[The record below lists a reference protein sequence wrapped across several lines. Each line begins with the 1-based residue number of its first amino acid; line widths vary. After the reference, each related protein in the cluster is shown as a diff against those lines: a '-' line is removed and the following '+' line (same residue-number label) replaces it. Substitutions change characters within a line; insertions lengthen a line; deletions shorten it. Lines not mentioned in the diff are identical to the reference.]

1 MSRNFTNCL
10 TMGAK
15 YLEVVKRGSHPNNGW
30 SPDVIRWRP
39 HVTTLRDIKNLDSIL
54 EELLRI
60 FKVHEQELA
69 LDEGIKNGKSQAH
82 TVQRPKCNFA
92 SKAFA
97 VNNPWNDDKKIFNF
111 DLKDSSPDEDNKKET
126 NPCLMAYSPTSK
138 AKPTLDASS
147 DEDDSHPED
156 TVNSYDEEVI
166 FESREDLIKWY
177 NQLLFASTRVSK
189 SYNKLNKC
197 FQQLGREHED
207 PKKAH
212 QVHLV
217 DFILEAT
224 LPNSVQ
230 DAFVCEEVKALLD
243 EKGIQWT
250 KNSS

>member
-1 MSRNFTNCL
+1 
-10 TMGAK
+10 
-15 YLEVVKRGSHPNNGW
+15 
-30 SPDVIRWRP
+30 
-39 HVTTLRDIKNLDSIL
+39 
-54 EELLRI
+54 
-60 FKVHEQELA
+60 
-69 LDEGIKNGKSQAH
+69 
-82 TVQRPKCNFA
+82 
-92 SKAFA
+92 
-97 VNNPWNDDKKIFNF
+97 
-111 DLKDSSPDEDNKKET
+111 
-126 NPCLMAYSPTSK
+126 MAYSPTSK